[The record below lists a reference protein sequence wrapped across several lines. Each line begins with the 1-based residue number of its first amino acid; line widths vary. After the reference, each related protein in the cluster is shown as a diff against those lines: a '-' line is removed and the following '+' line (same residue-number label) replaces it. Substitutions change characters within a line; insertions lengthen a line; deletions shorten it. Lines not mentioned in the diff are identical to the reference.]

1 MSERRYWWSDSEK
14 LLADLGMVRDA
25 EMKRLMIRPVVIQAT
40 EQERKQ
46 MEKRFPDQM
55 IQPVDYSSTTS
66 AMVPDVTLEDLV
78 RTIEECER
86 QVGIDK
92 ETQEFLRELER
103 LAYGYVIKP
112 FPTQTA
118 MDDLWENF
126 RFRYMDERVTA
137 EALAVYEPRRKTE

>member
-1 MSERRYWWSDSEK
+1 MNERRYWRPETEK
-14 LLADLGMVRDA
+14 LLADLERIRDA
-25 EMKRLMIRPVVIQAT
+25 EKKKLMVRPIVIQA
-40 EQERKQ
+40 
-46 MEKRFPDQM
+46 MEDRFPDQM
-55 IQPVDYSSTTS
+55 IQPVDFSSTTS

-92 ETQEFLRELER
+92 EAQEFLRELEL

-126 RFRYMDERVTA
+126 RFRYMGERVTA
-137 EALAVYEPRRKTE
+137 EALAVYEPIYKNDE